1 MIVYTYDKI
10 IKFHFSQLYK
20 MSDNTQTLAAKEPA
34 DERLKELA
42 SAPIGKILWKYSLP
56 AVIGT
61 VVMALYNIIDSIV
74 IGHAIDDPNVVAG
87 IAVTFPVQNLGTAF
101 GMLIGAGAATRIS
114 IVLGQKDHHRAAII
128 LGNSVQLTILIGV
141 LYTTAFAIFLEPL
154 LRLFGA
160 SDASMPYAKE
170 FLTWVLP
177 GMVLMNLTFSYNNV
191 MRASGYPKKAMWTNM
206 IGAGLNC
213 ILAPLFLF
221 GFKWGIKGAA
231 IATDI
236 SMVVT
241 AIFVM
246 QHFFRKDTTLH
257 FERGTFKFNWRVIT
271 SILYIGMSPFLINV
285 AGSCVNA
292 VVNTSLLKYG
302 GDDAIAAVVV
312 FNRFVTIFVFVVI
325 GICQGMQP
333 ILGYNYGASKFDRL
347 FRTLK
352 MAALTAVCITT
363 TGSIIGAT
371 NAEMIARLFMQDADQ
386 ITCAVNCLHITTVGF
401 WMVGFQIVVTNYF
414 QSLGQATKSIFLS
427 LTRQVI
433 FLIPALMILP
443 PMFGLDGVWS
453 CFPIGDFLSTIV
465 AGFMLAWQIKH
476 LRKTKISL

>member
-1 MIVYTYDKI
+1 MA
-10 IKFHFSQLYK
+10 
-20 MSDNTQTLAAKEPA
+20 DNTNTSVAKGPT

-42 SAPIGKILWKYSLP
+42 SAPIGKILLKYSLP

-114 IVLGQKDHHRAAII
+114 IVLGQKDHHRAAVI
-128 LGNSVQLTILIGV
+128 LGNSVQLTIIIGV

-160 SDASMPYAKE
+160 SEASMPYAKE

-206 IGAGLNC
+206 IGAGLNS

-257 FERGTFKFNWRVIT
+257 FERGTFKFDWRVIT

-292 VVNTSLLKYG
+292 IVNTSLLKYG

-333 ILGYNYGASKFDRL
+333 ILGYNYGAGKFERL

-352 MAALTAVCITT
+352 VAALTSVCITT

-371 NAEMIARLFMQDADQ
+371 NANFIAKLFMQDLQQ
-386 ITCAVNCLHITTVGF
+386 IECAVNCLHITTIGF
-401 WMVGFQIVVTNYF
+401 WMVGFQVVVTNYF
-414 QSLGQATKSIFLS
+414 QSLGMATKSIFLS

-443 PMFGLDGVWS
+443 PIFGLDGVWS
-453 CFPIGDFLSTIV
+453 CFPIDEYLSTIV
-465 AGFMLAWQIKH
+465 AGFLPA
-476 LRKTKISL
+476 

>member
-1 MIVYTYDKI
+1 
-10 IKFHFSQLYK
+10 
-20 MSDNTQTLAAKEPA
+20 MSENAHSPQSPDGAN
-34 DERLKELA
+34 ERLKELS
-42 SAPIGKILWKYSLP
+42 SAPIGKILFKYSLP

-114 IVLGQKDHHRAAII
+114 IVLGQKDHHRAAVI
-128 LGNSVQLTILIGV
+128 LGNSVQLSVIIGV

-177 GMVLMNLTFSYNNV
+177 GMVLMNITFSYNNV
-191 MRASGYPKKAMWTNM
+191 MRASGYPGKAMWTNM
-206 IGAGLNC
+206 IGAGLNS

-221 GFKWGIKGAA
+221 GFKMGIKGAA

-241 AIFVM
+241 ALFVM
-246 QHFFRKDTTLH
+246 SHFFKKSSTLH
-257 FERGTFKFNWRVIT
+257 FEKGTFKFNWRVIG

-285 AGSCVNA
+285 AGSCINA

-312 FNRFVTIFVFVVI
+312 FNRFVTVFVFVVI
-325 GICQGMQP
+325 GVCQGMQP
-333 ILGYNYGASKFDRL
+333 ILGYNYGARKYDRL

-352 MAALTAVCITT
+352 LAALTAVCITT
-363 TGSIIGAT
+363 LGSIIGAT
-371 NAEMIARLFMQDADQ
+371 NAEMIAKLFMQDADQ
-386 ITCAVNCLHITTVGF
+386 IKCAVNCLHITTVGF
-401 WMVGFQIVVTNYF
+401 WMVGFQIVSTNYF
-414 QSLGQATKSIFLS
+414 QSLGMATKSIFLS

-433 FLIPALMILP
+433 FMIPALLILP
-443 PMFGLDGVWS
+443 PFYGLNGVWA

-476 LRKTKISL
+476 IKKNDISPSKA

>member
-1 MIVYTYDKI
+1 MG
-10 IKFHFSQLYK
+10 
-20 MSDNTQTLAAKEPA
+20 NTDTTLKA
-34 DERLKELA
+34 DDMQASRLRELSA
-42 SAPIGKILWKYSLP
+42 SPIAKILLKYSLP
-56 AVIGT
+56 AVMGT

-114 IVLGQKDHHRAAII
+114 IVLGQKDHHRAAMI

-141 LYTTAFAIFLEPL
+141 FYTTLFAIFLEPL

-160 SDASMPYAKE
+160 SDASLPYAKE
-170 FLTWVLP
+170 FLMWVLP

-191 MRASGYPKKAMWTNM
+191 MRASGYPGKAMWTNM
-206 IGAGLNC
+206 IGAGMNAL
-213 ILAPLFLF
+213 LAPLFLF

-246 QHFFRKDTTLH
+246 GHFFKKSSTLH
-257 FERGTFKFNWRVIT
+257 FERGTFKFNWRIIS
-271 SILYIGMSPFLINV
+271 SIVYIGMSPFLINV
-285 AGSCVNA
+285 AGSCINA
-292 VVNTSLLKYG
+292 VVNNSLMTYG
-302 GDDAIAAVVV
+302 GDNAIAAVVV
-312 FNRFVTIFVFVVI
+312 FNRYVTVFVFIVI

-333 ILGYNYGASKFDRL
+333 ILGYNYGAGKYDRL

-352 MAALTAVCITT
+352 LAALTSASITT
-363 TGSIIGAT
+363 VGSIIGAT
-371 NAEMIARLFMQDADQ
+371 NAQWIAKLFMQDANQ
-386 ITCAVNCLHITTVGF
+386 IECAVNCLHITTIGF
-401 WMVGFQIVVTNYF
+401 WIVGFQIVATNYF
-414 QSLGQATKSIFLS
+414 QSLGMAAKSIFLS

-433 FLIPALMILP
+433 FMIPMLLVLP
-443 PMFGLDGVWS
+443 PHFGLDGVWM
-453 CFPIGDFLSTIV
+453 CFPIGDYLSSVV
-465 AGFMLAWQIKH
+465 AALMLTWQI
-476 LRKTKISL
+476 RKLKSKTGKLKI

>member
-1 MIVYTYDKI
+1 MNSNTKSTNLPDK
-10 IKFHFSQLYK
+10 Q
-20 MSDNTQTLAAKEPA
+20 A
-34 DERLKELA
+34 ERLQELSTA
-42 SAPIGKILWKYSLP
+42 KVWRILLKYSLP
-56 AVIGT
+56 AVTGT

-114 IVLGQKDHHRAAII
+114 IVLGQNDHHRAALI

-141 LYTTAFAIFLEPL
+141 IYTTAFAIFLEPL

-160 SDASMPYAKE
+160 SDATLPYAKE
-170 FLTWVLP
+170 FLMWVLP

-191 MRASGYPKKAMWTNM
+191 MRATGYPAKAMWTNM
-206 IGAGLNC
+206 IGAGLNS

-241 AIFVM
+241 AFFVM
-246 QHFFRKDTTLH
+246 SHFFKKSSTLH
-257 FERGTFKFNWRVIT
+257 FEKGTFKFDWKIIS
-271 SILYIGMSPFLINV
+271 SIVYIGMSPFLINV
-285 AGSCVNA
+285 AGSCINA
-292 VVNTSLLKYG
+292 VINNSLVHYG

-312 FNRFVTIFVFVVI
+312 FNRYVTVFTFVVI

-333 ILGYNYGASKFDRL
+333 ILGYNYGSGKFDRL

-352 MAALTAVCITT
+352 LAIISSMSFTIL
-363 TGSIIGAT
+363 GSILGAT
-371 NAEMIARLFMQDADQ
+371 NAETIAKLFMQDPDQ
-386 ITCAVNCLHITTVGF
+386 IACAVNCLHITTIGF
-401 WMVGFQIVVTNYF
+401 WIVGYQIVVTNYF
-414 QSLGQATKSIFLS
+414 QSLGMAAKSIFLS
-427 LTRQVI
+427 LTRQII
-433 FLIPALMILP
+433 FMIPMLMILP
-443 PMFGLDGVWS
+443 PKFGLDGVWM
-453 CFPIGDFLSTIV
+453 CFPIGDFLSSIV
-465 AGFMLAWQIKH
+465 ATFMLVWQIKH
-476 LRKTKISL
+476 IKPRQV

>member
-1 MIVYTYDKI
+1 MDSKEISTHTPD
-10 IKFHFSQLYK
+10 SQ
-20 MSDNTQTLAAKEPA
+20 
-34 DERLKELA
+34 DERLRELYT
-42 SAPIGKILWKYSLP
+42 APIGRILLKYSLP
-56 AVIGT
+56 AVVGT

-114 IVLGQKDHHRAAII
+114 IVFGQKDHHRAAMI
-128 LGNSVQLTILIGV
+128 LGNSVQLTLLIGV
-141 LYTTAFAIFLEPL
+141 LYTSAFAIFLEPL

-160 SDASMPYAKE
+160 SDASLPYAKE
-170 FLTWVLP
+170 FLMWVLP

-191 MRASGYPKKAMWTNM
+191 MRASGYPGKAMWTNM
-206 IGAGLNC
+206 IGAGLNS

-246 QHFFRKDTTLH
+246 QHFFRKSSTLH
-257 FERGTFKFNWRVIT
+257 FERGTFKFNWRIIS
-271 SILYIGMSPFLINV
+271 SIVYIGMSPFLINV
-285 AGSCVNA
+285 AGSCINA
-292 VVNTSLLKYG
+292 VINNSLLRYG
-302 GDDAIAAVVV
+302 GDNAIAAVVV
-312 FNRFVTIFVFVVI
+312 FNRYVTVFVFVVI

-333 ILGYNYGASKFDRL
+333 ILGYNYGARKFDRL

-352 MAALTAVCITT
+352 TAALTALAITT
-363 TGSIIGAT
+363 VGSIIGAT
-371 NAEMIARLFMQDADQ
+371 NAESIAKLFMQDANQ
-386 ITCAVNCLHITTVGF
+386 IECAVNCLHITTIGF
-401 WMVGFQIVVTNYF
+401 WIVGFQIVATNYF
-414 QSLGQATKSIFLS
+414 QSLGMAAKSIFLS

-433 FLIPALMILP
+433 FMIPMLLILP
-443 PMFGLDGVWS
+443 PHLGLDGVWM
-453 CFPIGDFLSTIV
+453 CFPIGDYLSSVV
-465 AGFMLAWQIKH
+465 ACVMLVWQI
-476 LRKTKISL
+476 RKLKRTAIQPSPLS